1 MTEHIYGEGS
11 VPVPMQGLEELVGLE
26 LISSDAMTI
35 GTVEGAGIDVS
46 GWTVKAIRVGLR
58 RGTERLIGRHKKHFA
73 LDRVLV
79 STAHLGRMSDAVI
92 MKQPLAA
99 LKDQVLPEDEGIK
112 PAGAFIG
119 MRVMCDDA
127 VFLGHVDNILIE
139 TTEGWRI
146 PFIQVKLSRE
156 AKSLLERGDG
166 ITALTLVNIMTQT
179 IRALGDMVMLSLTI
193 DQVREGMESEGGNAM
208 TAGDASARADPDRP

>member
-1 MTEHIYGEGS
+1 MTENIYDEGS

-26 LISSDAMTI
+26 LISSDAKAI
-35 GTVEGAGIDVS
+35 GTVEGAAIDVS

-58 RGTERLIGRHKKHFA
+58 RGTESLVGRPKRYFT
-73 LDRVLV
+73 LDRVLI

-99 LKDQVLPEDEGIK
+99 LKDQVLPEDEEIM

-139 TTEGWRI
+139 TSEGWRI

-156 AKSLLERGDG
+156 AKGLLERRSG
-166 ITALTLVNIMTQT
+166 ITAPTLVNVMTES
-179 IRALGDMVMLSLTI
+179 IRALGDMVILSLTVNQI
-193 DQVREGMESEGGNAM
+193 REGMETESGDLM
-208 TAGDASARADPDRP
+208 TAGDA